1 MLVLLPTAK
10 VHFITL
16 NLAFKGNGIVL
27 CIETANLMKNEPS
40 GFLSRVYIPCQL
52 SRRHTLLVAA
62 DKIHS
67 HKPLNQGYLGIL
79 EDSTYGNGEGAVAM
93 RADILSVLA
102 YVTMVL
108 STIGANHITVSPTGL
123 SNSLLAFGRRIKVEG
138 NVYKRIEVSE
148 VNQNKSYVSGIS
160 I

>member
-1 MLVLLPTAK
+1 MQ
-10 VHFITL
+10 
-16 NLAFKGNGIVL
+16 
-27 CIETANLMKNEPS
+27 NEPRS
-40 GFLSRVYIPCQL
+40 FLCHGDIRSQL
-52 SRRHTLLVAA
+52 NRGYALLVAA

-148 VNQNKSYVSGIS
+148 VNHNKSYVSGIS